1 MSIFD
6 PINRTF
12 GGFNQKVAGLGLPGG
27 LGLLQAGTDMLGGK
41 QIGDAV
47 RGGLQTFQSVSQ
59 LDEERKRKALVQKLV
74 SEGGFTQQEQ
84 ALILASQ
91 NPASVAAQI
100 RTQKQAAALA
110 GSKPMSNLGQLG
122 RDLQKGLI
130 SQEDYDKAVAKLTN
144 VTTGGAESP
153 LGKLFSDYSK
163 GRITKEQYDAAV
175 EKATYITPEK
185 ETGPASALGK
195 LAKDYK
201 DGVITKEQYNAGV
214 KKSTY
219 ITPEKDS
226 SAASTVGKIEQDFKD
241 GIIDETTRNQAIKK
255 AISTSDSKSF
265 SVRTANGDT
274 ITYGGSGGSQKLT
287 EQQGKD
293 LGFATRLPNELMD
306 ELDKYDVELTNYGDI
321 LLDNDPTG
329 FLRGPLQD
337 PNYQMARTLAQEF
350 VTPLIRKDTGAAIQ
364 AWETSLYDAMYF
376 PKPGDS
382 QQVIERKRQARRI
395 AVEGLRSGLPP
406 LLRIQV
412 DPEFAEEFKAL
423 QNEVLPKGSELLK
436 IDKNWAKAT
445 QTKPISN
452 EATSQQNQSNFAEL
466 LNNATT
472 TEQLNSLA
480 KMRGLTDADRDAIM
494 KKLEE
499 LF

>member
-1 MSIFD
+1 MQGL
-6 PINRTF
+6 F
-12 GGFNQKVAGLGLPGG
+12 GNLNNTLNNIGLSGN
-27 LGLLQAGTDMLGGK
+27 LGLLTSGVGMLEGK
-41 QIGDAV
+41 PIFEAIKD
-47 RGGLQTFQSVSQ
+47 GLQTYKGLSSI
-59 LDEERKRKALVQKLV
+59 DEERKRKELVQKLV
-74 SEGGFTQQEQ
+74 SDGGFTQEEQ
-84 ALILASQ
+84 ALILASK

-100 RTQKQAAALA
+100 KTQKQAAALA
-110 GSKPMSNLGQLG
+110 ASKPMSNLGQLG

-130 SQEDYDKAVAKLTN
+130 TQEDYDKAVAKLTN
-144 VTTGGAESP
+144 VTTGGPEST

-175 EKATYITPEK
+175 KKATYITPEK
-185 ETGPASALGK
+185 ETGPASTLGK

-201 DGVITKEQYNAGV
+201 DGLITKEQYDAGV

-219 ITPEKDS
+219 ITPEKGS

-241 GIIDETTRNQAIKK
+241 GIIDETTRDQAIKK

-265 SVRTANGDT
+265 TVRTANGDT
-274 ITYGGSGGSQKLT
+274 ITYGGSDSSQKLT

-337 PNYQMARTLAQEF
+337 PDYQMARTLAQEF

-412 DPEFAEEFKAL
+412 DPEFAKEFKAL
-423 QNEVLPKGSELLK
+423 QNDVLPKGSELLK

-445 QTKPISN
+445 QIKPISN
-452 EATSQQNQSNFAEL
+452 EAPSQQNQGSFSDR
-466 LNNATT
+466 LNAATT
-472 TEQLNSLA
+472 VSELNDLA
-480 KMRGLTDADRDAIM
+480 ASPGLTPTDRDAIM